1 MKAGGDVLVALAVQF
16 MLLSLLAVGGAN
28 AVIPEIQRQA
38 VDLHHWVTE
47 QQFGELF
54 ALSQAAPGP
63 NVMIAALIGQQAAG
77 PLGAVLAMAA
87 MCTPTAV
94 LACFVARAFDR
105 FRQRRWLAAIEA
117 GLVPVTIGLFA
128 ATALIVARAADR
140 SFVAVAVT
148 AATFAVTY
156 WTRRNPLL
164 PLAAATAIGLTG
176 LL

>member
-1 MKAGGDVLVALAVQF
+1 MKAGGDVLVALVVQF

-28 AVIPEIQRQA
+28 AVVPEIQRQA
-38 VDLHHWVTE
+38 VHIQHWMTD

-77 PLGAVLAMAA
+77 PLGAILAMAA

-105 FRQRRWLAAIEA
+105 YRQTRLLAAVEA

-140 SFVAVAVT
+140 SYVAIAVT
-148 AATFAVTY
+148 AAAFAVTY

-164 PLAAATAIGLTG
+164 PLAAAAAIGFAGFL
-176 LL
+176 